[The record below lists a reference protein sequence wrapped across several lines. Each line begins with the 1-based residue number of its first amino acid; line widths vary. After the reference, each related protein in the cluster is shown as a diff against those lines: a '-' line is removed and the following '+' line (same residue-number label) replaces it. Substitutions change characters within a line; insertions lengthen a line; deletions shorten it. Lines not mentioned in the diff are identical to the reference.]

1 MNGWMPVLVIGAII
15 GIACAAGCLGDA
27 PAAPPFSSSSPSSSS
42 FSPVYALAD
51 DGALVI
57 TGTDPVYDEY
67 PAEGPGEDGNVT
79 VSTIVFHVG
88 DDDVHALCAAPA
100 DPVAGVVLV
109 PGAGVTKE
117 GHRGRII
124 SYAQKGIST
133 VVLDVRGNGGET
145 AGHTGGLQ
153 EDYRRFVQGETPQ
166 WWQTIGDI
174 IAARRMMTARRDVP
188 VYIVGSSNGGMQ
200 GAVAASI
207 DPGAAGYFGVSTAG
221 FEDAGAGTDPSVA
234 AFLRSIDPDAY
245 IGGIAPRPVWLFH
258 SQADGIIS
266 YAAGEALF
274 EAAGEPKTFTAFTGG
289 HGINGEVDAAVTGAI
304 LTLNTP

>member
-1 MNGWMPVLVIGAII
+1 MNRWMPVLVLGAII
-15 GIACAAGCLGDA
+15 GIACAAGCLGAA
-27 PAAPPFSSSSPSSSS
+27 PAAPPSSSSSPSSS
-42 FSPVYALAD
+42 SPVYALAD

-57 TGTDPVYDEY
+57 TGTEPVYDEY
-67 PAEGPGEDGNVT
+67 PADRPGEDGNVT
-79 VSTIVFHVG
+79 VSTMVFHVE
-88 DDDVHALCAAPA
+88 DVDVHALCAAPA

-109 PGAGVTKE
+109 PGAGVIKE

-124 SYAQKGIST
+124 SYAQKGIAT
-133 VVLDVRGNGGET
+133 IVLDVRGNGGET

-153 EDYRRFVQGETPQ
+153 EDYLRFVAGEAPQ

-174 IAARRMMTARRDVP
+174 VTARRMMTERYAVP

-200 GAVAASI
+200 GAVAAAV
-207 DPGAAGYFGVSTAG
+207 DPGAAGYVGVSTAG
-221 FEDAGAGTDPSVA
+221 FEDAGAATDPSVA

-258 SQADGIIS
+258 SMADSIIS

-274 EAAGEPKTFTAFTGG
+274 EAAGEPKTFTEFTGG
-289 HGINGEVDAAVTGAI
+289 HGITGEVDTAVTGAI